1 VAKELPVAKP
11 IDPVE
16 ILEQIFQ
23 ARNQAHEVTISLEK
37 RKVRIS
43 KDPLRFSIHSSKP
56 GYVYLLMVGTDR
68 TQFWLLFPNALDKK
82 NTINADKPL
91 DLPRSNWRMDATG
104 PPGTDQFIAIVSD
117 SPRDFSDAGMK
128 PQGPFSEFPL
138 NTIIHSK
145 QETRRT
151 VPVFAGKAKCANG
164 QSENCPESY
173 GAAVFSIEEIS
184 TR

>member
-1 VAKELPVAKP
+1 
-11 IDPVE
+11 
-16 ILEQIFQ
+16 
-23 ARNQAHEVTISLEK
+23 
-37 RKVRIS
+37 
-43 KDPLRFSIHSSKP
+43 
-56 GYVYLLMVGTDR
+56 MVGTDR